1 MSERLKDCTAIITG
15 GARGQGAAE
24 ARRFVEEGA
33 FVLIADVLDSEGQA
47 LAKDLGDSAVFQH
60 LDVTDEGNWAAV
72 VDRLTDAG
80 RTIDVLVNNAGI
92 LLFDRL
98 TRSSREDFERVMDVN
113 CTGVFLGMQAVAS
126 EMKKQQ
132 SGSIVNISSVAGLQ
146 GVGFQFSY
154 SVSKWAVR
162 GMTKSAA
169 HELARD
175 NIRVNSVHPGLIETA
190 MLDQFPENLQPKVE
204 SFVPMGR
211 SAKPQVAE
219 LVLWLSNEAATAL
232 GELLL
237 TGDYRS
243 VSYRIAFSPN
253 IRTGKA
259 SAYLRGSSRSD
270 SFQPRKLECH

>member
-47 LAKDLGDSAVFQH
+47 LEKDLGDSAVFQH

-211 SAKPQVAE
+211 SAEAAEVAE
-219 LVLWLSNEAATAL
+219 LVLWLASNESSYC
-232 GELLL
+232 
-237 TGDYRS
+237 TGAEFVIDGGLS
-243 VSYRIAFSPN
+243 V
-253 IRTGKA
+253 G
-259 SAYLRGSSRSD
+259 
-270 SFQPRKLECH
+270 

>member
-33 FVLIADVLDSEGQA
+33 FVLITDVLDSEGQA
-47 LAKDLGDSAVFQH
+47 LAKDLGDSAIFQH

-211 SAKPQVAE
+211 SAEAAEVAE
-219 LVLWLSNEAATAL
+219 LVLWLASKESSYC
-232 GELLL
+232 
-237 TGDYRS
+237 TGAEFVVDGGLS
-243 VSYRIAFSPN
+243 V
-253 IRTGKA
+253 G
-259 SAYLRGSSRSD
+259 
-270 SFQPRKLECH
+270 

>member
-1 MSERLKDCTAIITG
+1 MSERLKHCTAIITG

-33 FVLIADVLDSEGQA
+33 FVVIADVLDSEGQA
-47 LAKDLGDSAVFQH
+47 LAKELGDSATFQH
-60 LDVTDEGNWAAV
+60 LDVTDEDNWDAV
-72 VDRLTDAG
+72 VSRLTDEG

-98 TRSSREDFERVMDVN
+98 TRSSREDFERVMEVN
-113 CTGVFLGMQAVAS
+113 CTGVFLGMKAVA
-126 EMKKQQ
+126 EERKKQQ
-132 SGSIVNISSVAGLQ
+132 SGSSVNISSVAGLQ

-175 NIRVNSVHPGLIETA
+175 NIRVNSVPPGLIETA
-190 MLDQFPENLQPKVE
+190 MLDQFPENLQPRVE

-211 SAKPQVAE
+211 SADAAEVAE
-219 LVLWLSNEAATAL
+219 LVLWLASKESSYC
-232 GELLL
+232 
-237 TGDYRS
+237 TGSEFVVDGGLS
-243 VSYRIAFSPN
+243 V
-253 IRTGKA
+253 G
-259 SAYLRGSSRSD
+259 
-270 SFQPRKLECH
+270 

>member
-47 LAKDLGDSAVFQH
+47 LAKDLGDSAIFQH

-211 SAKPQVAE
+211 SAEAAEVAE
-219 LVLWLSNEAATAL
+219 LVLWLASKESSYC
-232 GELLL
+232 
-237 TGDYRS
+237 TGAEFVVDGGLS
-243 VSYRIAFSPN
+243 V
-253 IRTGKA
+253 G
-259 SAYLRGSSRSD
+259 
-270 SFQPRKLECH
+270 

>member
-47 LAKDLGDSAVFQH
+47 LAKDLGDSAIFQH

-92 LLFDRL
+92 LLLDRL

-211 SAKPQVAE
+211 SAEAAEVAE
-219 LVLWLSNEAATAL
+219 LVLWLASNESSYC
-232 GELLL
+232 
-237 TGDYRS
+237 TGAEFVIDGGLS
-243 VSYRIAFSPN
+243 V
-253 IRTGKA
+253 G
-259 SAYLRGSSRSD
+259 
-270 SFQPRKLECH
+270 

>member
-1 MSERLKDCTAIITG
+1 MRERLKDCTAIITG

-47 LAKDLGDSAVFQH
+47 LAKDHGDSAVFQH

-92 LLFDRL
+92 LLFDRI

-211 SAKPQVAE
+211 SAEAAEVAE
-219 LVLWLSNEAATAL
+219 LVLWLASKESSDC
-232 GELLL
+232 
-237 TGDYRS
+237 TGAEFVIDGGLS
-243 VSYRIAFSPN
+243 V
-253 IRTGKA
+253 G
-259 SAYLRGSSRSD
+259 
-270 SFQPRKLECH
+270 

>member
-1 MSERLKDCTAIITG
+1 MVLSAFSINTGDMGDRLKDCTAIITG

-33 FVLIADVLDSEGQA
+33 FVVIADVLDSEGRA
-47 LAKDLGDSAVFQH
+47 LAEELGHSATFHH
-60 LDVTDEGNWAAV
+60 LDVTDEENWATIVSGLVAQ
-72 VDRLTDAG
+72 G
-80 RTIDVLVNNAGI
+80 RSIDILVNNAGI

-98 TRSSREDFERVMDVN
+98 TRSSREDFERIMEVN
-113 CTGVFLGMQAVAS
+113 CTVVFLGMQAVVD

-169 HELARD
+169 HELARH

-190 MLDQFPENLQPKVE
+190 MLDQFPDNLQPRVE
-204 SFVPMGR
+204 SVVPMGR
-211 SAKPQVAE
+211 SAEAAEVAE
-219 LVLWLSNEAATAL
+219 LVLWLASQESSYC
-232 GELLL
+232 
-237 TGDYRS
+237 TGSEFVVDGGLS
-243 VSYRIAFSPN
+243 V
-253 IRTGKA
+253 G
-259 SAYLRGSSRSD
+259 
-270 SFQPRKLECH
+270 

>member
-1 MSERLKDCTAIITG
+1 M
-15 GARGQGAAE
+15 
-24 ARRFVEEGA
+24 
-33 FVLIADVLDSEGQA
+33 LIADVLDSEGQA
-47 LAKDLGDSAVFQH
+47 LAKDLGDSAIFQH

-211 SAKPQVAE
+211 SAEAAEVAE
-219 LVLWLSNEAATAL
+219 LVLWLASNESSYC
-232 GELLL
+232 
-237 TGDYRS
+237 TGAEFVIDGGLS
-243 VSYRIAFSPN
+243 V
-253 IRTGKA
+253 G
-259 SAYLRGSSRSD
+259 
-270 SFQPRKLECH
+270 

>member
-1 MSERLKDCTAIITG
+1 MVLSAFSINTGDMGDRLKDCTAIITG

-33 FVLIADVLDSEGQA
+33 FVVIADVLDSEGRA
-47 LAKDLGDSAVFQH
+47 LAEELGHSATFHH
-60 LDVTDEGNWAAV
+60 LDVTDEENWATIV
-72 VDRLTDAG
+72 SGLVDQG
-80 RTIDVLVNNAGI
+80 RSIDILVNNAGI

-98 TRSSREDFERVMDVN
+98 TRSSREDFERIMEVT
-113 CTGVFLGMQAVAS
+113 CTGVFLGMQAVVD

-169 HELARD
+169 HELARH

-190 MLDQFPENLQPKVE
+190 MLDQFPDNLQPRVE
-204 SFVPMGR
+204 SVVPMGR
-211 SAKPQVAE
+211 SAEAAEVAE
-219 LVLWLSNEAATAL
+219 LVLWLASQESSYC
-232 GELLL
+232 
-237 TGDYRS
+237 TGSEFVVDGGLS
-243 VSYRIAFSPN
+243 V
-253 IRTGKA
+253 G
-259 SAYLRGSSRSD
+259 
-270 SFQPRKLECH
+270 

>member
-80 RTIDVLVNNAGI
+80 KTIDVLVNNAGI

-211 SAKPQVAE
+211 SAEAAEVAE
-219 LVLWLSNEAATAL
+219 LVLWLASNESSYC
-232 GELLL
+232 
-237 TGDYRS
+237 TGAEFVIDGGLS
-243 VSYRIAFSPN
+243 V
-253 IRTGKA
+253 G
-259 SAYLRGSSRSD
+259 
-270 SFQPRKLECH
+270 

>member
-211 SAKPQVAE
+211 SAEAAEVAE
-219 LVLWLSNEAATAL
+219 LVLWLASNESSYC
-232 GELLL
+232 
-237 TGDYRS
+237 TGAEFGIDGGLS
-243 VSYRIAFSPN
+243 V
-253 IRTGKA
+253 G
-259 SAYLRGSSRSD
+259 
-270 SFQPRKLECH
+270 

>member
-1 MSERLKDCTAIITG
+1 MSERLKHCTAIITG

-33 FVLIADVLDSEGQA
+33 FVVIADVLDSEGQA
-47 LAKDLGDSAVFQH
+47 LAKELGDSATFQH
-60 LDVTDEGNWAAV
+60 LDVTDEDNWDAV
-72 VDRLTDAG
+72 VSRLTDEG

-98 TRSSREDFERVMDVN
+98 TRSSREDFERVMEVN
-113 CTGVFLGMQAVAS
+113 YTGVFLGMKAVAE

-190 MLDQFPENLQPKVE
+190 MLDQFPENLQPRVE

-211 SAKPQVAE
+211 SADAAEVAE
-219 LVLWLSNEAATAL
+219 LVLWLASKESSYC
-232 GELLL
+232 
-237 TGDYRS
+237 TGSEFVVDGGLS
-243 VSYRIAFSPN
+243 V
-253 IRTGKA
+253 G
-259 SAYLRGSSRSD
+259 
-270 SFQPRKLECH
+270 

>member
-1 MSERLKDCTAIITG
+1 MGKRLKDCTAIITG
-15 GARGQGAAE
+15 GSRGQGAAE

-33 FVLIADVLDSEGQA
+33 FVVIADVLDSEGQA
-47 LAKDLGDSAVFQH
+47 LAQELGDSATFQH
-60 LDVTDEGNWAAV
+60 LDVTDEDNWAATIG
-72 VDRLTDAG
+72 RLTDEG
-80 RTIDVLVNNAGI
+80 RAIDVLVNNAGI

-98 TRSSREDFERVMDVN
+98 TRSSREDFERVMEVN
-113 CTGVFLGMQAVAS
+113 CTGVFLGMQAVGD

-190 MLDQFPENLQPKVE
+190 MLDQFPDNLQPKVE
-204 SFVPMGR
+204 SFVPMRR
-211 SAKPQVAE
+211 SAEAAEVAE
-219 LVLWLSNEAATAL
+219 LVLWLASKESSYC
-232 GELLL
+232 
-237 TGDYRS
+237 TGAEFVVDGGLS
-243 VSYRIAFSPN
+243 I
-253 IRTGKA
+253 G
-259 SAYLRGSSRSD
+259 
-270 SFQPRKLECH
+270 

>member
-211 SAKPQVAE
+211 SAEAAEVAE
-219 LVLWLSNEAATAL
+219 LVLWLASNESSYC
-232 GELLL
+232 
-237 TGDYRS
+237 TGAEFVIDGGLS
-243 VSYRIAFSPN
+243 V
-253 IRTGKA
+253 G
-259 SAYLRGSSRSD
+259 
-270 SFQPRKLECH
+270 